1 LPSETSLT
9 SLGARLAR
17 LRHFADRPAY
27 FWKEGVRWRRRT
39 YAALHDRIGAC
50 AQRLAREG
58 VDAPVLIQGPGHP
71 AWVEA
76 LAGVLLAGGVAVPLE
91 ESAPDAF
98 REEVARRCKSRL
110 LVAPAG
116 ISPPPGCR
124 RIEWDSWGDAVVD
137 FSPAWADP
145 PGDRTAEIVFTSGT
159 TGQPRGVVLTHRN
172 LASDFAPI
180 ERAFERWE
188 PWIRPLGP
196 LPFLT
201 TLPLAHM
208 FGQAMNVFLPLFMG
222 LSVAFVPPRPAEVR
236 EAARRLGAWGL
247 FSVPRLLDL
256 LGLEVRSLLRD
267 AGVLEKIQKRQ
278 ARFDRW
284 PFIFQAFLFPRV
296 AGIFGPRFRLLVS
309 GGAPLSEEVQR
320 FWESFGYLVIQG
332 YGLTET
338 APIVSI
344 SNPFDRRGGGVGRP
358 LAIQEVSLGREGEIL
373 VRGPN
378 VTQGYFGEEAARD
391 AEGWLRTGDVG
402 ELDPEGR
409 LRIRGRLKDVI
420 VTPEGENVFPADVE
434 AALRPAEGV
443 REACVVGISEGVAE
457 HVHAVLLMEKSC
469 SAEAAVV
476 AANERLQPRQRI
488 RDFTV
493 WSGSDFPRTSTG
505 KVKKGL
511 VREEV
516 LRRAQGG
523 EGSGDAFGLN
533 AEVRRLVAQVARSRM
548 ERLGEGTL
556 LAEALGLSSLDLVEL
571 GVRLEERFGVVLADE
586 ALASATVGELE
597 RAVGEAAGREPA
609 RPEGHPASQ
618 TSQTPGAAA
627 PILSEKSSRQRLGA
641 LRMPRWTRVPPFHQ
655 LRRLLEEA
663 VFRPIVLLQARPEVA
678 GLERLGSADPPY
690 LFVCNHRSYL
700 DTGLFKAILP
710 RPLRGRIAPAM
721 TTRHHRV
728 FFGETGGS
736 RARYALESIQVRLV
750 ELLFGAWPLP
760 ETAGFRRSL
769 GYAGELADA
778 GFSLLVF
785 PEGRHVPAGGL
796 APFRGGIGI
805 LARELRATVV
815 PAWVEGTARVLPDGA
830 RWMRRGRTRLVL
842 GEPLRIDPDAD
853 PAETTRRLEM
863 AVRRL
868 EDSGSGPPG

>member
-1 LPSETSLT
+1 LT

-17 LRHFADRPAY
+17 LRRFADRPAY
-27 FWKEGVRWRRRT
+27 FWKDGVRWRRRT
-39 YAALHDRIGAC
+39 YACLHDRMVSC
-50 AQRLAREG
+50 AATLAREG
-58 VDAPVLIQGPGHP
+58 LDAPVLIQGPGHP
-71 AWVEA
+71 SWVEA
-76 LAGVLLAGGVAVPLE
+76 LAGILLAGGVAVPLE
-91 ESAPDAF
+91 ESAPDSF

-116 ISPPPGCR
+116 VSPPPGCR
-124 RIEWDSWGDAVVD
+124 RIEWDSWGDPDAAS
-137 FSPAWADP
+137 SPSWADP
-145 PGDRTAEIVFTSGT
+145 PGDSTAEIVFTSGT

-180 ERAFERWE
+180 ERAFERRE
-188 PWIRPLGP
+188 RWIRPLGT

-201 TLPLAHM
+201 TLPLSHM

-247 FSVPRLLDL
+247 FTVPRLLDL
-256 LGLEVRSLLRD
+256 LGLEVRRLLREEG
-267 AGVLEKIQKRQ
+267 ALEKIQKRQ
-278 ARFDRW
+278 ARFERW
-284 PFIFQAFLFPRV
+284 PFMIQALLFPRL
-296 AGIFGPRFRLLVS
+296 AGIFGRRFRLLVS
-309 GGAPLSEEVQR
+309 GGAPLAEEVQR
-320 FWESFGYLVIQG
+320 FWESLGYLVIQG

-344 SNPFDRRGGGVGRP
+344 SNPFDRRPGGVGRP
-358 LAIQEVSLGREGEIL
+358 LGIQEVSLGAEGEIL

-378 VTQGYFGEEAARD
+378 VTQGYFGEAAARNPD
-391 AEGWLRTGDVG
+391 GWLRTGDVG

-434 AALRPAEGV
+434 AAFRPSEGV
-443 REACVVGISEGVAE
+443 REACVLGVSEGAAE
-457 HVHAVLLMEKSC
+457 HVHAVLLMEQGC
-469 SAEAAVV
+469 HAEEAVV
-476 AANERLQPRQRI
+476 AANERLQPRQRV

-493 WSGSDFPRTSTG
+493 WAGSDFPRTSTG

-511 VREEV
+511 VREEA
-516 LRRAQGG
+516 LRRAPGGQGAG
-523 EGSGDAFGLN
+523 GAFGLT

-548 ERLGEGTL
+548 ERLEEGTL
-556 LAEALGLSSLDLVEL
+556 LVEALGLSSLDLVEL
-571 GVRLEERFGVVLADE
+571 GVRLEERFGVVLADA
-586 ALASATVGELE
+586 ALASATVGDLE
-597 RAVGEAAGREPA
+597 RAVRQAAGRVPV
-609 RPEGHPASQ
+609 RPEGDRVSE
-618 TSQTPGAAA
+618 AAHAEA
-627 PILSEKSSRQRLGA
+627 PLSSAKPSPPRPGA
-641 LRMPRWTRVPPFHQ
+641 LRMPRWARVSPFHQ
-655 LRRLLEEA
+655 FRRLLEEA
-663 VFRPIVLLQARPEVA
+663 VFRPIVLLQARPEVV

-700 DTGLFKAILP
+700 DTGLFKATLP
-710 RPLRGRIAPAM
+710 RLLRGRIAPAM

-728 FFGETGGS
+728 FFGETGGG
-736 RARYALESIQVRLV
+736 RTRYALESMQVRLV

-760 ETAGFRRSL
+760 ETAGFRQSL

-785 PEGRHVPAGGL
+785 PEGRHVPEGGL

-805 LARELRATVV
+805 LARELRAPVV

-842 GEPLRIDPDAD
+842 GEPLCIDPAAD
-853 PAETTRRLEM
+853 PAETTRRLEK
-863 AVRRL
+863 AVREL
-868 EDSGSGPPG
+868 EDWESGRFSEKTAAPPR